1 MGRGLVARPA
11 RVDDGER
18 VVFLQVGTGAMS
30 AGNPSHMLPSGGFF
44 DNWLILFEQVR
55 AFRSGN
61 ARAGRAAPVC
71 AGDPF
76 LRARGPRG
84 MP

>member
-1 MGRGLVARPA
+1 MA
-11 RVDDGER
+11 DGER
-18 VVFLQVGTGAMS
+18 VVFLQVGTGTMS

-55 AFRSGN
+55 ASRAGH
-61 ARAGRAAPVC
+61 AQAGRAAPVG
-71 AGDPF
+71 AGDSF
-76 LRARGPRG
+76 LRACVVLQC